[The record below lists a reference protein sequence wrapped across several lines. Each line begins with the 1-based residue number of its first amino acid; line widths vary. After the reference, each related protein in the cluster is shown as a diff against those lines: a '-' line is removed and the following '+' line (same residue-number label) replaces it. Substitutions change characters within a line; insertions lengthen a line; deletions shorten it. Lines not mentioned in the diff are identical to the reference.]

1 MDILTS
7 KSRDSWVK
15 LEGAAVVGSCKKDV
29 EVELY
34 CEWMNDIDM
43 YLNGGVVP
51 AIRMV
56 ERGRDA
62 EENKKVRE

>member
-1 MDILTS
+1 M
-7 KSRDSWVK
+7 K

-34 CEWMNDIDM
+34 CELNDADV
-43 YLNGGVVP
+43 YPNGGVVP

-62 EENKKVRE
+62 EENKEVRE

>member
-1 MDILTS
+1 M
-7 KSRDSWVK
+7 K

-29 EVELY
+29 EVELLY
-34 CEWMNDIDM
+34 CEWMNDADV
-43 YLNGGVVP
+43 YPNRGVVP

-62 EENKKVRE
+62 EENKEVRE